1 VSLRNH
7 LALVYALFVGILV
20 LALTLTSALVI
31 NQLFRQ
37 MVRQNVQEQS
47 ERIVVSMN
55 RQYDA
60 TTGSF
65 DLVSIEDLGMEYVH
79 QGYVTTVLD
88 VTGGVLWDA
97 RACDMEQCAE
107 TIQGISDRMRQIEGT
122 AGEFTT
128 TRYPLLSASQQ
139 VGSVII
145 EAYEP
150 YFYSESEAIFIGG
163 FNRFMLIAGT
173 IALLLVIVLS
183 VALARMMAR
192 PVRQAASVARRIAEG
207 DFATRV
213 EKRSTIRELRE
224 LDASLNELAATLE
237 DGERWQKRLTSD
249 LAHEL
254 RTPLTTLRGNLEAMA
269 DGVLEA
275 TPERLAS
282 SHEEAVHLA
291 RLVDDL
297 NQISLLEQE
306 NLVLHKS
313 EFDLSALLAELVGH
327 YEPAA
332 TSQGLR
338 LIFESQEGWG
348 GRAALRE
355 REGDDAQ
362 SAGEAG
368 SAESQKPGER
378 HKAADW
384 VFADYDRIRQVFD
397 NLLSNALKYTEQGE
411 VRVRMRPIASA
422 SFPVDFPA
430 GPSADSYEI
439 TVSDTG
445 SGMTPDELPHIFERL
460 YRADHSR
467 ARATGGVG
475 IGLSVVQAI
484 VAAHHGTVS
493 VDSEQGRGST
503 FTVILPQ
510 SRF

>member
-1 VSLRNH
+1 
-7 LALVYALFVGILV
+7 
-20 LALTLTSALVI
+20 
-31 NQLFRQ
+31 

-47 ERIVVSMN
+47 ERIVVSMS
-55 RQYDA
+55 RQYDTA
-60 TTGSF
+60 TGSF
-65 DLVSIEDLGMEYVH
+65 DLVSVEDLGMEYVH

-88 VTGGVLWDA
+88 DADNVLWDA

-107 TIQGISDRMRQIEGT
+107 TIRGISDRMQQIEGT
-122 AGEFTT
+122 TGEFTT
-128 TRYPLLSASQQ
+128 TRYPLLSSSQQ

-150 YFYSESEAIFIGG
+150 YFYSESEAVFIGG
-163 FNRFMLIAGT
+163 FNRFMLIAGA
-173 IALLLVIVLS
+173 IALLLVIALS

-192 PVRQAASVARRIAEG
+192 PVREAAGAARRIAEG
-207 DFATRV
+207 DFETRV
-213 EKRSTIRELRE
+213 EKHGTIRELRE

-282 SHEEAVHLA
+282 SHEEAVHLS

-306 NLVLHKS
+306 NLILHKS
-313 EFDLSALLAELVGH
+313 EFDLSALLAELINQ
-327 YEPAA
+327 YEPITAGR
-332 TSQGLR
+332 GLR
-338 LIFESQEGWG
+338 LVFETRERGKE
-348 GRAALRE
+348 RAAPGRH
-355 REGDDAQ
+355 EGDEAQ
-362 SAGEAG
+362 FAGEKG
-368 SAESQKPGER
+368 SAETQRPRARRED
-378 HKAADW
+378 ADW
-384 VFADYDRIRQVFD
+384 VFADCDRIRQVFD

-411 VRVRMRPIASA
+411 IRVRIRPIT
-422 SFPVDFPA
+422 
-430 GPSADSYEI
+430 SADSYEI

-445 SGMTPDELPHIFERL
+445 SGMASDELPHIFERL

-467 ARATGGVG
+467 TRTTGGVG

-484 VAAHHGTVS
+484 VAAHHGTVTVS
-493 VDSEQGRGST
+493 SEPGQGST
-503 FTVILPQ
+503 FTVTLPQ

>member
-1 VSLRNH
+1 VNLRTH
-7 LALVYALFVGILV
+7 LALTYALFVGVLV
-20 LALTLTSALVI
+20 LALSLTSALVI

-47 ERIVVSMN
+47 ERIVVSMS
-55 RQYDA
+55 RQYDTA
-60 TTGSF
+60 IGGF
-65 DLVSIEDLGMEYVH
+65 DLVSVEDLGMEYVH

-88 VTGGVLWDA
+88 SADNVLWDA

-107 TIQGISDRMRQIEGT
+107 TIRDISDRMRRIEGT
-122 AGEFTT
+122 TSEFTT
-128 TRYPLLSASQQ
+128 TRYPLLSSSQQ

-150 YFYSESEAIFIGG
+150 YFYSESEAVFIGG
-163 FNRFMLIAGT
+163 FNRFMLVAGA
-173 IALLLVIVLS
+173 IALLLVITLS

-192 PVRQAASVARRIAEG
+192 PVREAASAARRIAEG
-207 DFATRV
+207 DFETRV
-213 EKRSTIRELRE
+213 EKRGAIRELRE

-237 DGERWQKRLTSD
+237 DGERWRKRLTSD

-306 NLVLHKS
+306 NLILRKS
-313 EFDLSALLAELVGH
+313 EFDLNALLAELINQ
-327 YEPAA
+327 YEPVA

-338 LIFESQEGWG
+338 LVFE
-348 GRAALRE
+348 ARE
-355 REGDDAQ
+355 RGKERATDKEHEGGKAQ
-362 SAGEAG
+362 FAGEKG
-368 SAESQKPGER
+368 SAETRARRED
-378 HKAADW
+378 ADW

-397 NLLSNALKYTEQGE
+397 NLLSNALKYTERGE
-411 VRVRMRPIASA
+411 IRVRIRQVAS
-422 SFPVDFPA
+422 VDSDA
-430 GPSADSYEI
+430 SADSYEI

-445 SGMTPDELPHIFERL
+445 LGMAPNELPHIFERL

-467 ARATGGVG
+467 ARTTGGVG
-475 IGLSVVQAI
+475 IGLSVVQAL
-484 VAAHHGTVS
+484 VAAHHGTVTAS
-493 VDSEQGRGST
+493 SERGRGSA
-503 FTVILPQ
+503 FTVTLPQ